1 MGHATLSKKLMRSST
16 TSIPYVPTRTPPVFS
31 PNPARSDVLGRE
43 RRPESKNP
51 LVLIVDDHDDSRAIE
66 RLVLESAGFRVLEA
80 RAGREGFQLAC
91 DHVPDAVLLD
101 MVLPE
106 LDGWEIARLLR
117 AKPETRGATIIAV
130 TAVATYEDHDR
141 ALLSGCDEVL
151 MKPVS
156 PTALLR
162 TVQRYVGFPAP
173 PMRRD
178 C

>member
-1 MGHATLSKKLMRSST
+1 MRSST
-16 TSIPYVPTRTPPVFS
+16 SSLPYVPTRTPPAFS
-31 PNPARSDVLGRE
+31 PNATRSDVISRE
-43 RRPESKNP
+43 RRPESKSPP

-66 RLVLESAGFRVLEA
+66 RLVLESAGFRVIEA

-91 DHVPDAVLLD
+91 DHVPDVLLLD
-101 MVLPE
+101 MILPE

-117 AKPETRGATIIAV
+117 AKAETRGSVILAV

-156 PTALLR
+156 PTTLLR

-173 PMRRD
+173 PIRRD

>member
-1 MGHATLSKKLMRSST
+1 MRSST
-16 TSIPYVPTRTPPVFS
+16 SSFPYVPTRTPPVFS
-31 PNPARSDVLGRE
+31 PHATRSDMLTRE
-43 RRPESKNP
+43 RRPDANPP

-117 AKPETRGATIIAV
+117 ANAETRGATIIAV
-130 TAVATYEDHDR
+130 TAVAMYEEHDR
-141 ALLSGCDEVL
+141 ALLSGCNEVL

-156 PTALLR
+156 PTVLLR
-162 TVQRYVGFPAP
+162 TVQRYVGCPAP
-173 PMRRD
+173 PMRRER
-178 C
+178 